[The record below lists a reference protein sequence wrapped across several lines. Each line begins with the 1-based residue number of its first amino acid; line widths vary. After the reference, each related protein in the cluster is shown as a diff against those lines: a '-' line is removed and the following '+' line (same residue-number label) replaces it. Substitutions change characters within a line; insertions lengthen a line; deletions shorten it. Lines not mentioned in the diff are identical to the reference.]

1 MTIRFLASAIGA
13 VLLATPAG
21 AATVLDFNELHPT
34 RGRTYVYGPYE
45 QAGFRLSSSACP
57 IAGTNGRAQCFVTPA
72 NTINNIDRVG
82 AALVNFAGNAVVSLA
97 KVDGGLFTLDSLV
110 LASNINNASGLGRA
124 TQDASFTFM
133 LADGSTLTRTRTIDS
148 TGVANRNLLTFDV
161 GPLTGFSFR
170 PSTGTGGFLQFDD
183 IAVTAVAAVP
193 EASIWAMMLV
203 GFGGIG
209 VALRRRRSK
218 VTGRVAFAA

>member
-13 VLLATPAG
+13 LVLATPAG
-21 AATVLDFNELHPT
+21 AATVLDFDELRPA

-45 QAGFRLSSSACP
+45 NAGFRLSSSACP
-57 IAGTNGRAQCFVTPA
+57 TSGTNGRAQCFVTPA

-82 AALVNFAGNAVVSLA
+82 AALVNFAGSAVVSVA
-97 KVDGGLFTLDSLV
+97 RMGGGLFTLDSMV
-110 LASNINNASGLGRA
+110 LASNISNASGLGRP
-124 TQDASFTFM
+124 TQEASFTFM
-133 LADGSTLTRTRTIDS
+133 LANGTSLTQTRTIDS

-170 PSTGTGGFLQFDD
+170 PSTNTGGFLQFDD
-183 IAVTAVAAVP
+183 ITVSAVAAVP
-193 EASIWAMMLV
+193 EASTWAMMLV

-209 VALRRRRSK
+209 AALRRRRSK
-218 VTGRVAFAA
+218 VAVRVAAA